1 MRSIIM
7 TMNKICYIL
16 IVPLILVFYS
26 CKPSVPGKYIQP
38 DEMEDLL
45 YDYHIADGMAQE
57 VWDEGTGS
65 RQVAL
70 RAAVLKKYGV
80 TQADFDSSMVYYMRH
95 ADRLLAIYQ
104 NISRR
109 LSDEAMVQGA
119 TASEVNRFG
128 ALAANGDTAD
138 IWAGE
143 KSIALIPK
151 VPYNKSSFAFTTDS
165 AFHKGDQ
172 ILLTFKTDFIYQD
185 GMRDGIAVLAVR
197 FNNDSVASQM
207 LHLSSSSRF
216 NLQINDGAR
225 SGVKE
230 IKGFF
235 LLNRN
240 NFQSSSTTTVQLMFV
255 HHIQLIRMHE
265 KREKPHADSGKDSLQ
280 VDSAAQHIDSA
291 RIRRAPQTS
300 PLRISP

>member
-1 MRSIIM
+1 
-7 TMNKICYIL
+7 
-16 IVPLILVFYS
+16 
-26 CKPSVPGKYIQP
+26 
-38 DEMEDLL
+38 
-45 YDYHIADGMAQE
+45 
-57 VWDEGTGS
+57 
-65 RQVAL
+65 
-70 RAAVLKKYGV
+70 
-80 TQADFDSSMVYYMRH
+80 
-95 ADRLLAIYQ
+95 
-104 NISRR
+104 
-109 LSDEAMVQGA
+109 
-119 TASEVNRFG
+119 
-128 ALAANGDTAD
+128 
-138 IWAGE
+138 
-143 KSIALIPK
+143 
-151 VPYNKSSFAFTTDS
+151 
-165 AFHKGDQ
+165 
-172 ILLTFKTDFIYQD
+172 
-185 GMRDGIAVLAVR
+185 MRDGIAVLAVR